1 MKRVLITGA
10 AGFIGSNALEHFVFD
25 EEYKAI
31 ACIDKLTYAS
41 DKRRIEKYG
50 DQIIKNSG
58 SSLVLYAF
66 DICSDKINYIL
77 KETRPDIIINFAA
90 SSHVDNSINSNYA
103 FEFVESNYYGV
114 INLVNCIRGYQQDS
128 TKKVLLIHAST
139 DETMG
144 SIDTDSEEEFKED
157 QILNP
162 NNLYSATKAAAEQV
176 LNALHHTHKD
186 FEYIIVRATNNY
198 GPNQHFEKFL
208 PTVISKAYKNE
219 KIPVYGK
226 GDNVREWLWVGDF
239 VCGIR
244 KTINKYLTGG
254 LHHRILHFGSGVRKT
269 NIGVVR
275 TVLKL
280 MDKKEDLIEYVTDR
294 PGHDRKYAL
303 DCTLAK
309 TILDW
314 KAEQAF
320 EEGLKIVIND
330 ITERIQNE
338 H

>member
-10 AGFIGSNALEHFVFD
+10 AGFIGSNALEHFAFD

-31 ACIDKLTYAS
+31 ACIDKLTYAA

-58 SSLVLYAF
+58 NDLILYAF
-66 DICSDKINYIL
+66 DICSDKITYIL
-77 KETRPDIIINFAA
+77 KETKPDIIINFAA

-114 INLVNCIRGYQQDS
+114 INLVNCIRNYQRD
-128 TKKVLLIHAST
+128 TGKKIFLNHIST
-139 DETMG
+139 DETLG
-144 SIDTDSEEEFKED
+144 SIETDSNEEFKED
-157 QILNP
+157 QVLNP
-162 NNLYSATKAAAEQV
+162 NNLYSSTKAAAEQV
-176 LNALHHTHKD
+176 LHALYNTYRD
-186 FEYIIVRATNNY
+186 FEYVIVRATNNY
-198 GPNQHFEKFL
+198 GPNQHFEKLL
-208 PTVISKAYKNE
+208 PTVISKAYRNE

-226 GDNVREWLWVGDF
+226 GDNIREWLWVGDF

-254 LHHRILHFGSGVRKT
+254 LNQRILHFGSGVRKT
-269 NIGVVR
+269 NIEVVK

-309 TILDW
+309 DLLGW
-314 KAEQAF
+314 KAEQDF
-320 EEGLKIVIND
+320 EEGLRIVIND
-330 ITERIQNE
+330 IVERISK
-338 H
+338 